1 MSEAQDQ
8 QVPDPQTPD
17 QQAPQ
22 TPETSADFSSEQTPP
37 TFEHIDDVTEA
48 ETPTSSTPAK
58 VVVEPWSDEEI
69 ISGVAVSVVLGLAQQ
84 GQLRTPDEVEIFN
97 TSFMK
102 VAPAAIKT
110 LKIGEALAVYG
121 IGKNTGVGGLER
133 LPPWV
138 RLALGVVG
146 IGVGVGMGLRAVQAQ
161 RGTGQVSGA
170 AS

>member
-1 MSEAQDQ
+1 MSEAQDPQ
-8 QVPDPQTPD
+8 AQPDPQ
-17 QQAPQ
+17 APQ
-22 TPETSADFSSEQTPP
+22 QPMPETSPDSSSESSPP
-37 TFEHIDDVTEA
+37 PFEHIDDVTEA
-48 ETPTSSTPAK
+48 ETPASSTPAR

-84 GQLRTPDEVEIFN
+84 GQIRTPQEADVFN
-97 TSFMK
+97 DSFMK

-146 IGVGVGMGLRAVQAQ
+146 IGVGVGMGLRSVQAQ